1 MTGEKKMEKQ
11 FYVYI
16 LASQK
21 NGTLYAG
28 VTSNLHKRM
37 WEHREGIF
45 EGFTKKYG
53 VKNLMYYEVF
63 MDAENAIHREKRL
76 KKYTRAA
83 KIKLI
88 ETANS
93 DWKDLY
99 EEICS

>member
-1 MTGEKKMEKQ
+1 MEKQ

-16 LASQK
+16 LANKK
-21 NGTLYAG
+21 NGTLYVG
-28 VTSNLHKRM
+28 VTSDLHKRL
-37 WEHREGIF
+37 WEHKEEIF
-45 EGFTKKYG
+45 EGFTKKYS

-63 MDAENAIHREKRL
+63 MDAQNAIHREKRL

-88 ETANS
+88 ETANP